1 MMLEGGKIDWAAH
14 AHDAATVVTETIDF
28 DQCIRLAYEFY
39 KKHPDET
46 LILVTADQ
54 MCIRD
59 SCNTAVW
66 AFGTLNLKLPSESVM
81 APF

>member
-46 LILVTADQ
+46 LILVTADHE
-54 MCIRD
+54 
-59 SCNTAVW
+59 T
-66 AFGTLNLKLPSESVM
+66 
-81 APF
+81 